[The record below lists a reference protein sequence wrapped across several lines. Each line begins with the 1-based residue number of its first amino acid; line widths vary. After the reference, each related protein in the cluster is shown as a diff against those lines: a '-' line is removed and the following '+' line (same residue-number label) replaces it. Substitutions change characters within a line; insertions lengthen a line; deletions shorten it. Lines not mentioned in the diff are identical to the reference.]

1 MLLFCHSIRL
11 RKHHTVVNV
20 YWTKNIAIDRPWLFL
35 DKRRVEDQHLL
46 QISRIIE
53 LLVKSGRPREE
64 LITEASWTAFL
75 PIIVM

>member
-1 MLLFCHSIRL
+1 M
-11 RKHHTVVNV
+11 NV
-20 YWTKNIAIDRPWLFL
+20 YWTKNIAIDRPWPFFL